1 MSSTLCSG
9 AAEVRVLGHVA
20 PEARVRAHIRLR
32 AGRCQNGA
40 PAGCRARVLAVGGHG
55 RTHWQSARSSRSGH
69 RSGAPICQWCPGL
82 TLGEAPRDRERE
94 RLPGSTLSRSVPARL
109 TCRTSAAALAPC
121 FGHMPC
127 YAEDPLPGGKG
138 PDLRKLVAGEGFD
151 PRPLGYEPYDAR
163 LRRLGP
169 SLTGMLT
176 STDRTDPIAHR
187 RLRLPRLTLSRRVR
201 FTNRFT
207 ESVCDQRL
215 TALRGVSAGRL
226 AGRAVDGFQVSIVAT
241 FCTIGGG
248 PAVGSAP

>member
-69 RSGAPICQWCPGL
+69 RSGAPVCQWCPGL

-109 TCRTSAAALAPC
+109 TCRTSARRPSTLFWSHARSWWFIRDTSA
-121 FGHMPC
+121 
-127 YAEDPLPGGKG
+127 DV
-138 PDLRKLVAGEGFD
+138 LVCG
-151 PRPLGYEPYDAR
+151 
-163 LRRLGP
+163 
-169 SLTGMLT
+169 
-176 STDRTDPIAHR
+176 
-187 RLRLPRLTLSRRVR
+187 
-201 FTNRFT
+201 
-207 ESVCDQRL
+207 C
-215 TALRGVSAGRL
+215 L
-226 AGRAVDGFQVSIVAT
+226 AGHDLGLRPFLPLV
-241 FCTIGGG
+241 
-248 PAVGSAP
+248 PAAESGMSCACSLSPGQSRIRRSWPRSR